1 MKTKLEY
8 EFKDNEDDARFY
20 MITNAENLYWS
31 LYDLN
36 RELHDLVKYTEKAES
51 QNLDIDTL
59 DHVRSMLH
67 GIMEDHG
74 VDLEHVT

>member
-1 MKTKLEY
+1 MKTNLSF

-20 MITNAENLYWS
+20 MICNAENLYWS
-31 LYDLN
+31 LYDLD
-36 RELHDLVKYTEKAES
+36 RELRDMVKYTEKAEN

-67 GIMEDHG
+67 EIMSDHNC
-74 VDLEHVT
+74 DFEHVT

>member
-1 MKTKLEY
+1 MKTKLDF

-20 MITNAENLYWS
+20 MICNAENLYWS
-31 LYDLN
+31 LYDLDQ
-36 RELHDLVKYTEKAES
+36 ELRDMVKYTDKAES

-67 GIMEDHG
+67 GMMADHG
-74 VDLEHVT
+74 IDFGHVS